1 MSFNNFQNALQSN
14 DFLVTVELLTTRTDG
29 LDNFQR
35 FLDDYKSSHEHL
47 PGTAK
52 IVAITAPQSPGGIPT
67 LDPYTVLN
75 GVASQ
80 FSFGSGNDEI
90 AHQKDGVNTHGDGLD
105 AIAHVSCKDLNRNG
119 LETHLRNLRSI
130 GVKNILAL
138 TGDLPIDS
146 TPIFELDSLGLLR
159 MIAEVNA
166 QTIAQTDPDMLDGVF
181 QFCPGA
187 GVNAYKYSLASAW
200 QQYAKMVKKISS
212 GSQFLITQVG
222 YDTIKAAELI
232 CYLNA
237 HHLDVPVFG
246 NVFLLTKTA
255 VTRMFEGQLPG
266 TYASEALNQKVSKEW
281 GRRAKGRA
289 AMLERCAQQTA
300 CFRGQGFKG
309 VHIGGMGLSFSDVIE
324 IIERAQ
330 EIYEHEEP
338 ESYEDNI
345 HFPPPNA
352 EYFIDPEGEFILPDN
367 PPKPTLRQ
375 RVMEFTHDHLVNPDS
390 RAGKLIIGKNVPES
404 PDERKGLRQSVV
416 SSVERV
422 AKGLMVQCQNCG
434 DCVLPEQYY
443 AICNESACTKGL
455 ANIPCGDSDA
465 ITGICSHD
473 DETVC
478 AGELAFYAAFSV
490 GKLSELN
497 QHINSPKIAELRNT
511 SAVMNYFAGIDH
523 RGRIAGK
530 IRQKKPI
537 KLVEIG
543 ESVHAQIPRIY
554 WTMNDLLQR
563 GEAGKRL
570 NGSMAYLTDVIT
582 RQIAVGADY
591 IAINVDAFPET
602 VRADLMAK
610 YVDLVNGLSE
620 GIGGIPVCIDSSDPV
635 AKRAGVEAYYRTAKQ
650 PQTKLPIVNSINI
663 IDPDPVLE
671 LKADYD
677 FKVIA
682 MLHDTIDASG
692 NPVNVNT
699 VDEVHEL
706 ARKLYDML
714 IHAGFTPDDMFFDTA
729 VVPIATD
736 MEATYTHKTMHGI
749 QRIMSDSELAGVHT
763 SIGLSNCSHMMPNR
777 TAINRAYLQVAMEC
791 GLDAAVLD
799 PTVDYGMKKPGKQI
813 LSIITDLAE
822 NDGSDLMKGFQI
834 FERVAEYSR
843 KYGRSGT

>member
-1 MSFNNFQNALQSN
+1 
-14 DFLVTVELLTTRTDG
+14 
-29 LDNFQR
+29 
-35 FLDDYKSSHEHL
+35 
-47 PGTAK
+47 
-52 IVAITAPQSPGGIPT
+52 
-67 LDPYTVLN
+67 
-75 GVASQ
+75 
-80 FSFGSGNDEI
+80 
-90 AHQKDGVNTHGDGLD
+90 
-105 AIAHVSCKDLNRNG
+105 
-119 LETHLRNLRSI
+119 
-130 GVKNILAL
+130 
-138 TGDLPIDS
+138 
-146 TPIFELDSLGLLR
+146 
-159 MIAEVNA
+159 
-166 QTIAQTDPDMLDGVF
+166 
-181 QFCPGA
+181 
-187 GVNAYKYSLASAW
+187 
-200 QQYAKMVKKISS
+200 
-212 GSQFLITQVG
+212 
-222 YDTIKAAELI
+222 
-232 CYLNA
+232 
-237 HHLDVPVFG
+237 
-246 NVFLLTKTA
+246 
-255 VTRMFEGQLPG
+255 
-266 TYASEALNQKVSKEW
+266 
-281 GRRAKGRA
+281 
-289 AMLERCAQQTA
+289 
-300 CFRGQGFKG
+300 
-309 VHIGGMGLSFSDVIE
+309 
-324 IIERAQ
+324 
-330 EIYEHEEP
+330 
-338 ESYEDNI
+338 
-345 HFPPPNA
+345 
-352 EYFIDPEGEFILPDN
+352 
-367 PPKPTLRQ
+367 
-375 RVMEFTHDHLVNPDS
+375 
-390 RAGKLIIGKNVPES
+390 
-404 PDERKGLRQSVV
+404 
-416 SSVERV
+416 
-422 AKGLMVQCQNCG
+422 
-434 DCVLPEQYY
+434 
-443 AICNESACTKGL
+443 
-455 ANIPCGDSDA
+455 
-465 ITGICSHD
+465 
-473 DETVC
+473 
-478 AGELAFYAAFSV
+478 
-490 GKLSELN
+490 
-497 QHINSPKIAELRNT
+497 
-511 SAVMNYFAGIDH
+511 
-523 RGRIAGK
+523 
-530 IRQKKPI
+530 
-537 KLVEIG
+537 
-543 ESVHAQIPRIY
+543 
-554 WTMNDLLQR
+554 MNDLLQR